1 MDAGE
6 VGGTVGG
13 YGRYV
18 KWAYGGDR
26 LRMAK
31 DWLRYDQ
38 IVERQ
43 LRGVVRYV
51 LAEVAANG
59 LPGDHHFYI
68 TFKTGHPGVSMSPH
82 LKAQYPREMTIVLQH
97 QYWGLEVLDDSVT
110 VTLSFGGRHE
120 RLQVPFAAVVSFAD
134 PSVKFALQFEATSQG
149 DESADDAEGEDE
161 GYDGEDAADV
171 AGKSAGKSPEKSTG
185 KSSARELAAL
195 PRDLNDLPPV
205 ALKPGAAKPEASKI
219 ETAKLAGK
227 EKTVERGDDAGEKS
241 STVVALDSFRK
252 KQ

>member
-1 MDAGE
+1 
-6 VGGTVGG
+6 
-13 YGRYV
+13 
-18 KWAYGGDR
+18 
-26 LRMAK
+26 MAK

-134 PSVKFALQFEATSQG
+134 PSVKFALQFEASSQTGDGEEEAEG
-149 DESADDAEGEDE
+149 DEESYENDDSAEMQSKTSKDLIG
-161 GYDGEDAADV
+161 
-171 AGKSAGKSPEKSTG
+171 
-185 KSSARELAAL
+185 L
-195 PRDLNDLPPV
+195 PRDLNDLPPI
-205 ALKPGAAKPEASKI
+205 ALKPGLGKAEAPKTEAPKPDAAKLGA
-219 ETAKLAGK
+219 K
-227 EKTVERGDDAGEKS
+227 EKTVERAEESGEKS

>member
-1 MDAGE
+1 MGFA
-6 VGGTVGG
+6 
-13 YGRYV
+13 
-18 KWAYGGDR
+18 
-26 LRMAK
+26 MAK

-51 LAEVAANG
+51 LAEVSANG

-82 LKAQYPREMTIVLQH
+82 LKAQYPHEMTIVLQH
-97 QYWGLEVLDDSVT
+97 QYWGLEVLEDSVT

-134 PSVKFALQFEATSQG
+134 PSVKFALQFEASSQDG
-149 DESADDAEGEDE
+149 EGEDE
-161 GYDGEDAADV
+161 AEGDEENFENDDTLQ
-171 AGKSAGKSPEKSTG
+171 AGRAKPAKQGHG
-185 KSSARELAAL
+185 L

-205 ALKPGAAKPEASKI
+205 ALKPGIGRTNSAKAES
-219 ETAKLAGK
+219 AKVEPR
-227 EKTVERGDDAGEKS
+227 EKTVERSDEARDAGAEKS
-241 STVVALDSFRK
+241 GTVVALDSFRK